1 MSELKTSLWYYIYI
15 IYSQI
20 VSTSEGKKNNSHL
33 FKTFSKVVV
42 EWENNFKTFKW
53 YIPEI

>member
-20 VSTSEGKKNNSHL
+20 VSNSEGKKNNSHL